1 MPTNAGG
8 IYVDLGLNSAEFN
21 DGLQKAG
28 KNLNKF
34 GADARRTAGGISSS
48 VGSIGA
54 SFAKGLAAPLLAL
67 GATGVVTGIRNAAS
81 SIASI
86 GDEARRAGVSVEK
99 FSELRFVAEQ
109 NRIGVDSL
117 VDGLKELS
125 LRADEFVVTGK
136 GSAAE
141 AFQRLGY
148 GAAELAAKLQDPSA
162 LFTEIIGKLGE
173 IDRAS
178 AIRIADEIFGG
189 TGGEKF
195 VQLVDQG
202 KRGIEQTIQK
212 AHDLGA
218 VLDTDM
224 VNAATELDRKFGE
237 LATAVDMGLKGA
249 IVGAYEALRD
259 FINLFNDV
267 GQRGAG
273 LGGNQPMFEVL
284 SPDAKNDLRL
294 RTQLAGVGQPS
305 NLYSGFAT
313 NPDGTLK
320 LAPTTPVAPGKP
332 TKTRSS
338 VSDVEKQKAAI
349 VDLIKQLEF
358 ERSQI
363 GLSNVQQE
371 VNNRLREAGAQATP
385 EQQRQIETLVTA
397 IAAETAA
404 IDASARA
411 MEEFGYLAQD
421 ALGTFI
427 DDLIEGKDIAQ
438 SFGDVLKNLGGQ
450 LINLGIQGLTGGLTK
465 ALFPGVP
472 GFASGGYTG
481 AGGKYEPAG
490 VVHKGEYVFDAA
502 STKRLGVG
510 NLEAL
515 RRGYAEGGFVAP
527 TLPNMSTA
535 RPASDNTPSITF
547 APVIDARGAD
557 AGSVARIEAVLQKQK
572 AELIPTIRNEIM
584 RRQKWGGR

>member
-1 MPTNAGG
+1 MAQNAGG

-21 DGLQKAG
+21 AGLQKAG
-28 KNLNKF
+28 GNLNKF
-34 GADARRTAGGISSS
+34 GADAKRTASGITNS

-54 SFAKGLAAPLLAL
+54 SFARGLAAPLLAL
-67 GATGVVTGIRNAAS
+67 GATGIVAGIRNAAS

-86 GDEARRAGVSVEK
+86 GDEAKRAGVSVEK

-109 NRIGVDSL
+109 NRIAVDSM

-125 LRADEFVVTGK
+125 LRADEFVTTGG

-148 GAAELAAKLQDPSA
+148 SADELKTKLQDPSA

-189 TGGEKF
+189 NGGEKF
-195 VQLVDQG
+195 VQLIDQG
-202 KRGIEQTIQK
+202 KRGIDQTIKK
-212 AHDLGA
+212 AHELGA
-218 VLDTDM
+218 VMDSDM
-224 VNAATELDRKFGE
+224 VYAAAELDRKFSE
-237 LATAVDMGLKGA
+237 LATAVDRGLKGA

-259 FINLFNDV
+259 FINLFNEV
-267 GQRGAG
+267 GVPGAG

-294 RTQLAGVGQPS
+294 RTQLAGVGQQP
-305 NLYSGFAT
+305 NLYEGFAT

-320 LAPTTPVAPGKP
+320 TVDPAAPPPAKPGKGS
-332 TKTRSS
+332 RSS
-338 VSDVEKQKAAI
+338 ATSEVEKQKAAV
-349 VDLIKQLEF
+349 VDLIQQLEF

-363 GLSNVQQE
+363 GLSSVQQE
-371 VNNRLREAGAQATP
+371 INNKLREAGAQATP

-411 MEEFGYLAQD
+411 MEEFGYMAQD

-427 DDLIEGKDIAQ
+427 DDLIEGKDLAQ
-438 SFGDVLKNLGGQ
+438 SFGDVLKDLGGQ
-450 LINLGIQGLTGGLTK
+450 LLKQGLGAPVGG
-465 ALFPGVP
+465 
-472 GFASGGYTG
+472 
-481 AGGKYEPAG
+481 
-490 VVHKGEYVFDAA
+490 VFI
-502 STKRLGVG
+502 L
-510 NLEAL
+510 
-515 RRGYAEGGFVAP
+515 
-527 TLPNMSTA
+527 
-535 RPASDNTPSITF
+535 RPAP
-547 APVIDARGAD
+547 
-557 AGSVARIEAVLQKQK
+557 
-572 AELIPTIRNEIM
+572 
-584 RRQKWGGR
+584 